1 MKSLLSAAVRPD
13 AAFRKSRRPSVRLL
27 GLTPAALLLCGF
39 FTAWAGPL
47 APPAAAVTPSGTVVA
62 WGGNQDGQTT
72 IPAGLSGVIAIAAG
86 IYDSL
91 ALKSNGT
98 VVAWG
103 DNSYGQTTI
112 PAGLSGVTA
121 IAAGGY
127 HNLALKSNGSVVA
140 WGDNNAGQTTIPGGL
155 SGVTAI
161 AAGGSQSLALKS
173 NGTVVAWGDNSY
185 GQTTIPAGLSGVT
198 AIAAGTFHNLAL
210 KSNGTVVAWGN
221 NATGRTTIPAGLSGV
236 IAIAAGYNSLALKS
250 DGTVVAWG
258 DNSFGQTTIPAGLSG
273 VIAIAAG
280 GFHNLA
286 LVAAPTVSP
295 ITGSTYHA
303 ISPARLLDTRSGNG
317 LSGPFNANSPR
328 TFGVT
333 GRAGIPA
340 GATAVTGNITAVDET
355 AGWAVYLGPD
365 PTASP
370 GSSTINFGAG
380 EVIGN
385 GLTVALRADGT
396 LSATY
401 MSSSGNTTDLVFDVT
416 GYFVPAL
423 WDM

>member
-1 MKSLLSAAVRPD
+1 MRSVEAAATRSHRDRPG
-13 AAFRKSRRPSVRLL
+13 SRRRVVRLL
-27 GLTPAALLLCGF
+27 GIVPALLLLSGLL
-39 FTAWAGPL
+39 AVLAGPL
-47 APPAAAVTPSGTVVA
+47 AASAAASAPAGVVVAWGHPNHGETEVPAGLSDVTAIAAGGYHSLALKSDGTVVA
-62 WGGNQDGQTT
+62 WGANIWGQTD
-72 IPAGLSGVIAIAAG
+72 V
-86 IYDSL
+86 
-91 ALKSNGT
+91 
-98 VVAWG
+98 
-103 DNSYGQTTI
+103 

-121 IAAGGY
+121 IAAG
-127 HNLALKSNGSVVA
+127 
-140 WGDNNAGQTTIPGGL
+140 WGH
-155 SGVTAI
+155 
-161 AAGGSQSLALKS
+161 SLALKS
-173 NGTVVAWGDNSY
+173 DGTVVAWGRDPDL
-185 GQTTIPAGLSGVT
+185 G
-198 AIAAGTFHNLAL
+198 AA
-210 KSNGTVVAWGN
+210 
-221 NATGRTTIPAGLSGV
+221 NATVPAGLSGV